1 MFDEHPRAVLVLG
14 VVGISISAILV
25 RFSQAPSVIT
35 AVYRLGWTVLLL
47 LPMVLTKFRGELLPG
62 QGQGRIA
69 VRPQRPV
76 PGPPLP
82 YLV

>member
-35 AVYRLGWTVLLL
+35 AVYRQGWTVLLL
-47 LPMVLTKFRGELLPG
+47 LPMVLTKFRGELLRVK
-62 QGQGRIA
+62 GRDVLLLSLIHI
-69 VRPQRPV
+69 
-76 PGPPLP
+76 L
-82 YLV
+82 